1 MKINQLL
8 SLNEAGPRT
17 AAQQASMQAAASGT
31 SQPNL
36 QVVPGGRSN
45 AGTAAPSTAPAT
57 TPPATTAPAAAPS
70 AQPGKFGQIAKA
82 VGKAGLSGLKAVGR
96 AAPGVIGAVGN
107 IGSSAVQA
115 AGNIAA
121 QGAGG
126 ITQTLGA
133 AGGGLMHGYK
143 TARGGQRFSSPT
155 TTSVASAPAA
165 SQAGQQEL
173 DQLKA
178 RLDRIE
184 QLLSNR
190 P

>member
-8 SLNEAGPRT
+8 SLNEAGPRS

-45 AGTAAPSTAPAT
+45 TGTTAPAT
-57 TPPATTAPAAAPS
+57 APVTTPATTTAPS
-70 AQPGKFGQIAKA
+70 TQPNKFGQIAKA
-82 VGKAGLSGLKAVGR
+82 VGKAGLSGLKAVGK

-121 QGAGG
+121 QGASG

-133 AGGGLMHGYK
+133 AGGGLVHGYK
-143 TARGGQRFSSPT
+143 TARGGQPFRSPA
-155 TTSVASAPAA
+155 TTSAA
-165 SQAGQQEL
+165 SSSVAGQQEL

-184 QLLSNR
+184 QLITRR